1 MACVHRAKE
10 RQGEEGRKR
19 AVCAS
24 RGLAWRPG
32 KRGKERKGARK
43 GGGPRGR
50 AESGRKK
57 GRGERGV
64 GGRKKGRTIGEHS
77 VHWCF

>member
-1 MACVHRAKE
+1 MYTEAR
-10 RQGEEGRKR
+10 EGRKR
-19 AVCAS
+19 A
-24 RGLAWRPG
+24 RR
-32 KRGKERKGARK
+32 
-43 GGGPRGR
+43 GGGVGVEAREKRKRAKGSAQRGVGQEGE

>member
-1 MACVHRAKE
+1 MRV
-10 RQGEEGRKR
+10 EGVGVEAREKRKR
-19 AVCAS
+19 AEGSAQ
-24 RGLAWRPG
+24 RGW
-32 KRGKERKGARK
+32 
-43 GGGPRGR
+43 